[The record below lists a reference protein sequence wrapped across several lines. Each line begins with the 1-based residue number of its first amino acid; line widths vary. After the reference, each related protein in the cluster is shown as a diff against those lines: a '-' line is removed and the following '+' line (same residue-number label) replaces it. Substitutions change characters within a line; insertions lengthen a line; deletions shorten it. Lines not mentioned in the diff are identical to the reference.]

1 MGGRGIEHEGGGER
15 EGDEGR
21 DRRRE
26 RVEGGGKERND
37 TKWCEGEGGS
47 RGRER
52 WGYGQR
58 DKEDVDQDL
67 DKERDEGEWGGVA
80 REGTW

>member
-1 MGGRGIEHEGGGER
+1 MREEGRGRAKQGETEGER
-15 EGDEGR
+15 EWKGEGKKGMILSGV
-21 DRRRE
+21 RE
-26 RVEGGGKERND
+26 REGVEGGRD
-37 TKWCEGEGGS
+37 
-47 RGRER
+47 
-52 WGYGQR
+52 GQR